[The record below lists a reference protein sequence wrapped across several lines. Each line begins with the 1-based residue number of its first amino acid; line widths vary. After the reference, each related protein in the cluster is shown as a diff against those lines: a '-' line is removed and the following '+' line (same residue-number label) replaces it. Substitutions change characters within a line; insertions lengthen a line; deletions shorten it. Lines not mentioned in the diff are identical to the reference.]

1 MKFNFLERLK
11 PKPAEKTDEQ
21 IAEEIKPFV
30 ENFEIKMLEARA
42 LLEVSD
48 KNSSQK
54 IWWQIEALIID
65 MNSNL
70 REITNTF
77 KKTKAGQEYFSIEE
91 GEEKDSL
98 LKIQQNIIL
107 EGTAFANYSSM
118 VSRLKSF
125 EDEAKEKLTPIVSE
139 IDSEYVE

>member
-1 MKFNFLERLK
+1 MKFNLFESLK
-11 PKPAEKTDEQ
+11 RKPAEKTHEQ
-21 IAEEIKPFV
+21 VTEEIKPFT
-30 ENFEIKMLEARA
+30 ENFERKMLEARA

-48 KNSSQK
+48 QNSSEK
-54 IWWQIEALIID
+54 VWGQIEALIID

-91 GEEKDSL
+91 GEERDSL
-98 LKIQQNIIL
+98 LRIQQNIII
-107 EGTAFANYSSM
+107 EGTPFSNYSSM

-125 EDEAKEKLTPIVSE
+125 EDEAKQKLTPLVSE
-139 IDSEYVE
+139 MDSYHVE